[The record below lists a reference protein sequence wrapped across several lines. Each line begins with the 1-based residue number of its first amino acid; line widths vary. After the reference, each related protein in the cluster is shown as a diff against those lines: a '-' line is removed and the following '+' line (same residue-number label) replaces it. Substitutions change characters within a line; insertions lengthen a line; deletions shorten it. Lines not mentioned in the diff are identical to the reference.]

1 MKNSYRAIERRN
13 RAEHSHAPEWPLA
26 RGQAARSEGRCR
38 NPFDRSLP
46 VLTGHEAQTV
56 KRLPYRAASPDQ
68 LFSMRVKFLT
78 DIKSRLSY
86 SLMNGISIEFR
97 LVERALDAETM
108 RAEAN
113 SGIA

>member
-1 MKNSYRAIERRN
+1 
-13 RAEHSHAPEWPLA
+13 
-26 RGQAARSEGRCR
+26 
-38 NPFDRSLP
+38 
-46 VLTGHEAQTV
+46 
-56 KRLPYRAASPDQ
+56 
-68 LFSMRVKFLT
+68 MRVKFLT